1 MTLNEFFASLER
13 EVRNHSIYVWG
24 GGGQMKPTI
33 TEEWIKKKENSSA
46 NAKRAIAFWKK
57 QVAAGYGDVL
67 RAFDCSGLGT
77 YCLGKSKSKANTMM
91 GWTKKITRAELKAG
105 DWVFRTDSGGKATH
119 IGYVVDS
126 ALNVIE
132 SKGRD
137 DGVVKRALN
146 ASGTTYW
153 NRCGRPSIFA
163 DEINGKAAPPAKV
176 PAEPAAPPAKVPS
189 APAAAKP
196 PAAATPPASGWTLA
210 RVLKTASPLM
220 KGDDVKAAQN
230 ALIKANFSVGKAGA
244 DGVYGSGTVAAV
256 KAYQKSKKLTVDG
269 ALGKNTCAALGGV
282 WKG

>member
-1 MTLNEFFASLER
+1 MTLNEFFANLER

-24 GGGQMKPTI
+24 GGGQTKPTI
-33 TEEWIKKKENSSA
+33 TEAWIKKRENSTKNA
-46 NAKRAIAFWKK
+46 NRAIAFWKK
-57 QVAAGYGDVL
+57 QVAAGYGDIL

-77 YCLGKSKSKANTMM
+77 YCLGKSKAKANTMM
-91 GWTKKITRAELKAG
+91 GWTKKITRAELLAG
-105 DWVFRTDSGGKATH
+105 DWVFRTDSSGKATH

-137 DGVVKRALN
+137 DGVVKRTLN

-153 NRCGRPSIFA
+153 NRCGRPNMFA

-176 PAEPAAPPAKVPS
+176 PQAPTAPPAKTPA
-189 APAAAKP
+189 APAAVVKP
-196 PAAATPPASGWTLA
+196 PATPVQSGWTLA
-210 RVLKTASPLM
+210 RVLKKASPMM

-244 DGVYGSGTVAAV
+244 DGIFGSGSDAAV
-256 KAYQKSKKLTVDG
+256 RAFQRSKKLTVDG
-269 ALGKNTCAALGGV
+269 AIGKNTCKALGGV